1 MMELDKHIAVFD
13 NVLSQPECQD
23 IIDYWE
29 WMDAKQLSHTR
40 RQLRDS
46 SASNKS
52 DTTVFPLEPS
62 MRLGPD
68 QAAFD
73 LFLQRYWDAYG
84 QYLEHYDVL
93 RETGEQW
100 IRGMRVQKTEP
111 GQGYHQW
118 HYENDGPQRS
128 QRVTAWMIYLNDI
141 EQGGETEFL
150 YQHKRVEART
160 GRLVVWPAG
169 FTHVHRGN
177 APLEGTKYVLTGWC
191 EW

>member
-73 LFLQRYWDAYG
+73 LFLQRYWVTQVNCNISNRFHPILLQLYG
-84 QYLEHYDVL
+84 LHL
-93 RETGEQW
+93 T
-100 IRGMRVQKTEP
+100 II
-111 GQGYHQW
+111 
-118 HYENDGPQRS
+118 
-128 QRVTAWMIYLNDI
+128 IY
-141 EQGGETEFL
+141 
-150 YQHKRVEART
+150 
-160 GRLVVWPAG
+160 
-169 FTHVHRGN
+169 
-177 APLEGTKYVLTGWC
+177 TKHIGKQI
-191 EW
+191 